1 MNKLHVCTPCVYPNT
16 DPIKLL
22 VRSGE
27 RVGIKVHPYGLGGKW
42 VSFYTVKL
50 PPLREYIK
58 GVKEPYILIL
68 DGTDTLIMQN
78 EEKIVEAIDFYKGKV
93 VAEANIVLYPWEA
106 NPDDYPETPNHYRYL
121 CSGMIA
127 GPTQKVEELVT
138 EICTR
143 PPVDGW
149 HDQTEWMKLY
159 AEGRMKIDYECRLC
173 QDMTD
178 GAGDTKLTDKGMFN
192 TLTNTYPC
200 TAHWG
205 GHVGGREFWWNAIQR
220 NTVD

>member
-1 MNKLHVCTPCVYPNT
+1 MNKLHVCTPCCYPSVE
-16 DPIKLL
+16 PMRLL
-22 VRSGE
+22 GRSGE
-27 RVGIKVHPYGLGGKW
+27 RVGIKVYPYGVGIPW

-50 PPLREYIK
+50 LPLLGYIK
-58 GVKEPYILIL
+58 TVNEPYILIL
-68 DGTDTLIMQN
+68 DATDTLILQN
-78 EEKIVEAIDFYKGKV
+78 EEKIVAAIEFYKGEV
-93 VAEANIVLYPWEA
+93 VGEANIKLYPWDA

-127 GPTQKVEELVT
+127 GPTREVEKLVEE
-138 EICTR
+138 ICAR

-149 HDQTEWMKLY
+149 HDQTEWMRLY
-159 AEGRMKIDYECRLC
+159 TEGKMKIDYECRLC

-178 GAGDTKLTDKGMFN
+178 GARDTKLTNKGMFN

-200 TAHWG
+200 TAHWS